1 MATVTLA
8 EAIRICDAAIAR
20 AEEIGIRVSVSVVD
34 SGSNLLATHRMDGS
48 IILGVEGSRGK
59 AVASVIFGQPS
70 GELEARADRPT
81 FRAILLQYG
90 GKFIMGQGAVP
101 ISRDGE
107 MTGACGVGG
116 GTPQEDEDC
125 ARAGIAAIGAQWP

>member
-107 MTGACGVGG
+107 MIGACGVGG